1 MAMFNR
7 ERRTDGDVAQGN
19 GEASDSDQTKPAA
32 TISEW
37 LEGHIGKSCLDVCI
51 VSQKFAVHERVNLQ
65 MAIDEMLAEWG
76 GNHQLCGVASA
87 DYDESIDLAR
97 LLNPATS
104 ENFHLGAVQYSDFAI
119 AEKEKLSCADRALFV
134 VQTPEGPVVF
144 FFRKHPYS
152 HQPTTIVESVS
163 PDRAV
168 SERYLRE
175 LARRTNLGR
184 AFRGQ
189 VLSLEFDCYRQL
201 EIKFHALPKIK
212 RDEVILPPEVIE
224 RVERVTI
231 RFSQHAE
238 RLRAARR
245 HLKRGVLL
253 YGPPGTGKTLSA
265 MYVASQMAGRTVIM
279 LTGGGMGSI
288 ETACQLA
295 RMLEPTTVILE
306 DVDLIGTEREQQT
319 VGANALLFELLNQ
332 MDGLSEDADL
342 LFILTTNRPDVLE
355 PALASRPGRIDQAI
369 EIPLPDADCRR
380 RLIDLYGR
388 GLQLEV
394 NDLDRIVARTANA
407 SAAFLRE
414 MLRKAALFAAEAD
427 LPGELV
433 VRDEHLE
440 FALAELLIAGGPLTR
455 SLLGASGAE

>member
-1 MAMFNR
+1 MALYTGASVSR
-7 ERRTDGDVAQGN
+7 VDGQPETA
-19 GEASDSDQTKPAA
+19 EKESPTR
-32 TISEW
+32 ISAW
-37 LEGHIGKSCLDVCI
+37 LEGHLGKSCLEVSI
-51 VSQKFAVHERVNLQ
+51 VSQQFAQHERVNLQ
-65 MAIDEMLAEWG
+65 LVLDEMLAEWG
-76 GNHQLCGVASA
+76 GNHQLFGVASA
-87 DYDESIDLAR
+87 DYDEAVDLAK
-97 LLNPATS
+97 LLNPATCGK
-104 ENFHLGAVQYSDFAI
+104 FHLGAVQYSDFAV
-119 AEKEKLSCADRALFV
+119 AEQEKLSCADRALFV
-134 VQTPEGPVVF
+134 LQAPEGPMALF
-144 FFRKHPYS
+144 IRKHPYS
-152 HQPTTIVESVS
+152 HLPITIVELVS
-163 PDRAV
+163 PDRSI
-168 SERYLRE
+168 SERTLRE
-175 LARRTNLGR
+175 LTRRTNLGR

-212 RDEVILPPEVIE
+212 RDEIILPREVIE

-238 RLRAARR
+238 CLRAARR

-265 MYVASQMAGRTVIM
+265 MYIASQMTGRTVIM
-279 LTGGGMGSI
+279 LTGGGMCSI

-306 DVDLIGTEREQQT
+306 DVDLIGTEREHQT
-319 VGANALLFELLNQ
+319 VGANALLFELLNE

-369 EIPLPDADCRR
+369 EIPLPDAECRR
-380 RLIDLYGR
+380 RLIDLYAR
-388 GLQLEV
+388 GLELQV
-394 NDLDRIVARTANA
+394 NDLEKVIARTANA

-414 MLRKAALFAAEAD
+414 MLRKAALFAAEAN

-440 FALAELLIAGGPLTR
+440 LALAELLVAGGALTR
-455 SLLGASGAE
+455 SLLGAARAE